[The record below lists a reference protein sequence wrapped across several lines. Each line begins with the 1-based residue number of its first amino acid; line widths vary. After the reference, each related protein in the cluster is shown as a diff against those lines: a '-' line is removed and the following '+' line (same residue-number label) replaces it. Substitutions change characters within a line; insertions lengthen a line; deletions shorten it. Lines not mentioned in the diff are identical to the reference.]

1 MPRYSWHPAMAS
13 MSSCLRYKET
23 ARIHARRFSRAQ
35 PLSDGVSRMMMTM
48 SPRADSY
55 VLRQAA
61 RLWRRVLRGNSCQNL
76 VLEHASGDARN
87 DLARRGGQT
96 VNALKVRGRRG
107 VRNAPGRFE

>member
-61 RLWRRVLRGNSCQNL
+61 RLWRGVLRGSSCQDL
-76 VLEHASGDARN
+76 VLEHPSGVRWT
-87 DLARRGGQT
+87 DLARRAALT
-96 VNALKVRGRRG
+96 VKALRVLAARSVRDT
-107 VRNAPGRFE
+107 